1 MPNIGVAL
9 KDEIVRLSRK
19 TQKSSL
25 TVLQRASADHRRQIA
40 QLKRQITTLQRELA
54 RLNKGSAKARPEVD
68 AEDPS
73 GAAHRFQVRGLKS
86 LRARL
91 GLNAEDFGK
100 LVGVSGQSIYNWEH
114 EKAAPRASQVAALA
128 LLRGVG
134 KREALKRLGASQ
146 TTEPKAKASKPAAP
160 RKKK

>member
-19 TQKSSL
+19 TQKASL

-40 QLKRQITTLQRELA
+40 QLKRQIAALHRELA
-54 RLNKGSAKARPEVD
+54 RLSKGSAKARPEVD
-68 AEDPS
+68 SDDPS
-73 GAAHRFQVRGLKS
+73 GTAHRFQVRGLKS

-114 EKAAPRASQVAALA
+114 EKATPRAAQVAALA

-134 KREALKRLGASQ
+134 KREVLKRLEASPAS
-146 TTEPKAKASKPAAP
+146 EANASK
-160 RKKK
+160 RVSSRNKK